1 MITISK
7 IIYNHSE
14 DCNNPDVKHIGNRK
28 YTSEEVNIELK
39 TKKELEQLR
48 NRLIIESG
56 FKSID
61 FRYIGE

>member
-39 TKKELEQLR
+39 TKK
-48 NRLIIESG
+48 
-56 FKSID
+56 
-61 FRYIGE
+61 